1 MMSFCTAKSQFFIR
15 VSMQSHSSIAASLAL
30 NGMNFH
36 KTKIAAAASAVAV
49 LLRGSEALCKRASA
63 KQPQ

>member
-1 MMSFCTAKSQFFIR
+1 MSFCTAKSQFFIR
-15 VSMQSHSSIAASLAL
+15 VSMQSQSSIAASLAL

-36 KTKIAAAASAVAV
+36 KTKIAAASAVAV
-49 LLRGSEALCKRASA
+49 LLRGSKALCKRASA

>member
-1 MMSFCTAKSQFFIR
+1 
-15 VSMQSHSSIAASLAL
+15 MQSHSSIAASLAL

-36 KTKIAAAASAVAV
+36 KTKIAAASAVAV